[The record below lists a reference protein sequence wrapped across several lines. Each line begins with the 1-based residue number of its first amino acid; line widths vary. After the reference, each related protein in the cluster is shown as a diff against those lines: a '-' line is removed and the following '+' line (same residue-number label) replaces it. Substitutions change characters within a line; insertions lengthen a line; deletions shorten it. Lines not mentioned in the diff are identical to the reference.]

1 MKFNIILG
9 ILAASI
15 VAGCSSS
22 GEQRQ
27 LEMLAHS
34 RASVIAAELPM
45 EVGPLSILRA
55 NSKGTMIEIMMVY
68 NQDAPKAKPIQ
79 HVLKTSIQ
87 SYCSDEETKD
97 NLDVG
102 LTYRIKMRN
111 TRGQLM
117 VDQIVSKQTCQA
129 K

>member
-1 MKFNIILG
+1 MKFKITLG

-55 NSKGTMIEIMMVY
+55 NSKGTMI
-68 NQDAPKAKPIQ
+68 
-79 HVLKTSIQ
+79 
-87 SYCSDEETKD
+87 
-97 NLDVG
+97 
-102 LTYRIKMRN
+102 
-111 TRGQLM
+111 
-117 VDQIVSKQTCQA
+117 
-129 K
+129 

>member
-1 MKFNIILG
+1 MKLKIILA
-9 ILAASI
+9 ILATTI
-15 VAGCSSS
+15 ITGCSSS

-45 EVGPLSILRA
+45 EVGPLSIIRA

-68 NQDAPKAKPIQ
+68 NQDAPGAKPIQ

-87 SYCSDEETKD
+87 SYCSDEETKS

-117 VDQIVSKQTCQA
+117 VDQIVAKQTCQA

>member
-1 MKFNIILG
+1 
-9 ILAASI
+9 
-15 VAGCSSS
+15 
-22 GEQRQ
+22 
-27 LEMLAHS
+27 
-34 RASVIAAELPM
+34 M